1 MIEFIGL
8 RPKLYIYK
16 MHEGKEECKGV
27 KKNAIKKITEH
38 QHFKESFHW
47 KPTNE

>member
-16 MHEGKEECKGV
+16 MHEGKEHQ
-27 KKNAIKKITEH
+27 H
-38 QHFKESFHW
+38 QHFKVSFHW
-47 KPTNE
+47 KPTNESEECDLKP